1 MIMKGLKTILS
12 LALMLS
18 VGLLMGQ
25 KQVSNETKNE
35 ISVKKTLDASM
46 PVKNTNETTTDTIGW
61 TPGSIPEFGYPNS
74 GLHIYGLTSGGYV
87 GGVNGSDID
96 YWAQCY
102 VLEESVSAIGILAWI
117 GIKDNISED
126 NNSVLTASLLPTN
139 EDEAITGFD
148 DQGNATSY
156 GPGPDYYSGNIL
168 ASSSVNIND
177 LDTTS
182 YADPSL
188 WQYFPFT
195 NPVYISSDFCIVAD
209 FKSLRLN
216 SDTAALVWDEF
227 GNGLGLGYSQYCKD
241 PTEYYWVA
249 CNCGLTFSGG
259 QGLDAN
265 MSLFLIVEKGSDVNS
280 NSYFQG
286 MQLTFPNLTSD
297 PELIVQFALQNASNT
312 SIDIISVNGQLVRS
326 IDLGMKE
333 AGSHH
338 TTIDISNLQSGMYF
352 VSLNSQGSRLIKKL
366 VIE

>member
-1 MIMKGLKTILS
+1 MKGLKTILS

-148 DQGNATSY
+148 DQGNPTSY

-241 PTEYYWVA
+241 PTKYYWVA

-265 MSLFLIVEKGSDVNS
+265 MSLFLIVEKVV
-280 NSYFQG
+280 
-286 MQLTFPNLTSD
+286 M
-297 PELIVQFALQNASNT
+297 
-312 SIDIISVNGQLVRS
+312 
-326 IDLGMKE
+326 
-333 AGSHH
+333 
-338 TTIDISNLQSGMYF
+338 
-352 VSLNSQGSRLIKKL
+352 
-366 VIE
+366 

>member
-1 MIMKGLKTILS
+1 MKGLKTILS

-117 GIKDNISED
+117 GIKDNISQSDASILTTKLYYMAED
-126 NNSVLTASLLPTN
+126 QAIIGEDQN
-139 EDEAITGFD
+139 ENPI
-148 DQGNATSY
+148 Y
-156 GPGPDYYSGNIL
+156 GMGPDYYEGTAL
-168 ASSSVNIND
+168 ATKSVTIND

-209 FKSLRLN
+209 FSVLR
-216 SDTAALVWDEF
+216 SSQDTAVLVWDAI
-227 GNGLGLGYSQYCKD
+227 GNGLGMGFSQVCRD
-241 PTEYYWVA
+241 PNTYYWYA
-249 CNCGLTFSGG
+249 CNYFFSFGSGG
-259 QGLDAN
+259 TLDAN
-265 MSLFLIVEKGSDVNS
+265 LSLFLIVEKGSDVNS

-297 PELIVQFALQNASNT
+297 PELIVQFALQN
-312 SIDIISVNGQLVRS
+312 
-326 IDLGMKE
+326 
-333 AGSHH
+333 
-338 TTIDISNLQSGMYF
+338 
-352 VSLNSQGSRLIKKL
+352 
-366 VIE
+366 

>member
-1 MIMKGLKTILS
+1 VT
-12 LALMLS
+12 
-18 VGLLMGQ
+18 
-25 KQVSNETKNE
+25 
-35 ISVKKTLDASM
+35 
-46 PVKNTNETTTDTIGW
+46 
-61 TPGSIPEFGYPNS
+61 
-74 GLHIYGLTSGGYV
+74 
-87 GGVNGSDID
+87 
-96 YWAQCY
+96 
-102 VLEESVSAIGILAWI
+102 
-117 GIKDNISED
+117 
-126 NNSVLTASLLPTN
+126 
-139 EDEAITGFD
+139 
-148 DQGNATSY
+148 
-156 GPGPDYYSGNIL
+156 
-168 ASSSVNIND
+168 IND
-177 LDTTS
+177 LDTSS

-209 FKSLRLN
+209 FSVLR
-216 SDTAALVWDEF
+216 SSQDTDVLVWDAI
-227 GNGLGLGYSQYCKD
+227 GNVLGMGFSQVCSD
-241 PTEYYWVA
+241 PNTYYWYA
-249 CNCGLTFSGG
+249 CNYFFSFGSGG
-259 QGLDAN
+259 TLDAN